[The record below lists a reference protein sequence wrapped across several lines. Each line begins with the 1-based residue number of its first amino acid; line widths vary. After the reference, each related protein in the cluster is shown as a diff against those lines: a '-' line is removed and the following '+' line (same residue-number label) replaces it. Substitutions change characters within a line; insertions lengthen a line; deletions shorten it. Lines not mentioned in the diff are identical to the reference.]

1 MIFTMYE
8 RRCNVVKSKL
18 TDTEY
23 KKFIELLKK
32 SGARNQS
39 EFLRERIFLSDNQ
52 IIKRERMAAKIGR
65 EQLEGQLG
73 ILADMH
79 SVINQFKAGIDKELA
94 VNKLE
99 EDVEK
104 LWQLLKQ

>member
-1 MIFTMYE
+1 MFFTMYE
-8 RRCNVVKSKL
+8 RRTNVIKTKL

-32 SGARNQS
+32 SGARNSS
-39 EFLRERIFLSDNQ
+39 EFLRERILLSDNQ
-52 IIKRERMAAKIGR
+52 IVKRERMAAKIGR

-79 SVINQFKAGIDKELA
+79 SVINQFKAGVDKELA
-94 VNKLE
+94 VDKLE
-99 EDVEK
+99 KDVEK